1 MGQGVRRQYP
11 GNDVLLQVGGEANDQ
26 TGARAVN

>member
-26 TGARAVN
+26 TGQGR